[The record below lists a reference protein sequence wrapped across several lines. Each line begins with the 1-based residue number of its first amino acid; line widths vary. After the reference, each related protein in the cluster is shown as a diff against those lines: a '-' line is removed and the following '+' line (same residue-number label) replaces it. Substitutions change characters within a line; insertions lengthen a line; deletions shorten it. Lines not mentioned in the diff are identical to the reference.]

1 MINCVYRRWTTLKNK
16 MKLIF
21 LNEIDIDI
29 FDQYFYEQILKNVVD
44 LKKKKGVSVVKNKEQ
59 SFSSEV

>member
-44 LKKKKGVSVVKNKEQ
+44 LKKKKGVSVVKHKEQ
-59 SFSSEV
+59 SFSIEV

>member
-1 MINCVYRRWTTLKNK
+1 MKNK

-44 LKKKKGVSVVKNKEQ
+44 LKKKKKCPS
-59 SFSSEV
+59 

>member
-1 MINCVYRRWTTLKNK
+1 MKNK
-16 MKLIF
+16 IKLIF
-21 LNEIDIDI
+21 LNEIDMDI